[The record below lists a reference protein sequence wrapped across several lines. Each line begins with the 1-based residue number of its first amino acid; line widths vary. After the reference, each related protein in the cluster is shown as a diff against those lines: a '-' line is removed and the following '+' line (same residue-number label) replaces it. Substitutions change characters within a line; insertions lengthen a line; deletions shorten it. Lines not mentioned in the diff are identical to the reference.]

1 MTSLTEKE
9 VFCTCVE
16 RAAMPSPAKNSTLQ
30 LYKSVVDHFLRD
42 RTAHR
47 PTYSRVVKGL
57 GSEPLFLCMS
67 SARDVTSVT
76 VKEEPE
82 TSKSG

>member
-1 MTSLTEKE
+1 
-9 VFCTCVE
+9 
-16 RAAMPSPAKNSTLQ
+16 MPSPAKNSTLK
-30 LYKSVVDHFLRD
+30 LYKSVVDHFLRG
-42 RTAHR
+42 RAAHR
-47 PTYSRVVKGL
+47 PTYSRVVKGQ

-67 SARDVTSVT
+67 TARDVAIT